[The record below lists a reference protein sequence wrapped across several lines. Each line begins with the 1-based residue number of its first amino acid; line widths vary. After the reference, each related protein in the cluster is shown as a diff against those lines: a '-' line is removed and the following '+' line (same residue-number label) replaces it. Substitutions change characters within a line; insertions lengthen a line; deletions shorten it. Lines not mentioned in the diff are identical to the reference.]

1 MGFQVPQ
8 AGLELIIEMK
18 MTLNSKSLLPPP
30 NTGII
35 ACATIIILDKNKK
48 QNQKNN
54 VVLGTEPRDA
64 HMLRKALHLWIPSFT
79 ASNS

>member
-48 QNQKNN
+48 QNQK
-54 VVLGTEPRDA
+54 
-64 HMLRKALHLWIPSFT
+64 K
-79 ASNS
+79 